1 MSTPM
6 DSTRGLF
13 SRAKKGDLEARE
25 KLWKRLRERLC
36 RYAHGR
42 LPKRLRSL
50 METEDVVQ
58 DALAQTFRRIDLFD
72 PKHSGAFGVTLFVTI
87 KNCLIDQHRRASRQP
102 AASETA
108 TGLIAGGLSPM
119 EEVIEK
125 EKLKRVITARS
136 KLSEEDQALLS
147 ARLDLDLGFSDVALL
162 FGKPSPDAAR
172 VAVQRAIARLVK
184 KMHHP

>member
-1 MSTPM
+1 M

-13 SRAKKGDLEARE
+13 FRAKNGDLEARE
-25 KLWKRLRERLC
+25 KLWKKLRERLC

-50 METEDVVQ
+50 VETEDVVQ

-72 PKHSGAFGVTLFVTI
+72 PKHSGAFGVALWVTI
-87 KNCLIDQHRRASRQP
+87 KRCLIDQHRRAGRQP
-102 AASETA
+102 AEGETA
-108 TGLIAGGLSPM
+108 SSLAAQGPSPM
-119 EEVIEK
+119 EEAIEK
-125 EKLKRVITARS
+125 EKLERVITARS
-136 KLSEEDQALLS
+136 KLSEEDQALLH
-147 ARLDLDLGFSDVALL
+147 ARLDLDLGFTDVALL

-184 KMHHP
+184 KMHP

>member
-1 MSTPM
+1 MSSPM

-13 SRAKKGDLEARE
+13 FRAKKGDLEARE
-25 KLWKRLRERLC
+25 KLWKKLRERLC

-72 PKHSGAFGVTLFVTI
+72 PKHSGAFGVSLFTTM

-102 AASETA
+102 VEVGTA
-108 TGLIAGGLSPM
+108 TSLAAADLSPM
-119 EEVIEK
+119 EEAIEK
-125 EKLKRVITARS
+125 EKLERVMSARS
-136 KLSEEDQALLS
+136 RLSEGDQALLN
-147 ARLDLDLGFSDVALL
+147 ARLDLDLSYTDVALL

-172 VAVQRAIARLVK
+172 VAYERVVKRLVS
-184 KMHHP
+184 KMTAR